1 MDLAIRVNVR
11 YAAPPNSQI
20 KDALRLFKSPRW
32 VQSII
37 RYIMPQLNSVSP
49 AAMHIMDLIKKSQ
62 VPCGTCENESCVVCM
77 DSMQE
82 ECIELPCLHRFHL
95 HCIEPWLKMHS
106 TCPTCRA
113 QLPTDACTNYSVY
126 AINTTI
132 ILQQSQAR
140 MPTAELLELSASN
153 QIIRAVVNARVRRN
167 VPRTSDNTSNVSGF
181 EAQAESDPNT
191 MSATITLPLVQPSE
205 HPVMNASVIQRA
217 SNGRTELP
225 PCISEPVVPIL
236 PRNAARRRRFQD
248 VDELS
253 ESPVVNKRA
262 RLEDSSTEER
272 ALSTTT
278 AAV

>member
-49 AAMHIMDLIKKSQ
+49 AAVHVLDALKAQANCHSTT
-62 VPCGTCENESCVVCM
+62 VDADTSDAASCVVCM
-77 DSMQE
+77 DAIASGAGV
-82 ECIELPCLHRFHL
+82 ELPCHHAFHAL
-95 HCIEPWLKMHS
+95 CIEPWLKMHS
-106 TCPTCRA
+106 TCPTCRH

-140 MPTAELLELSASN
+140 MPTAELLELPASN

-167 VPRTSDNTSNVSGF
+167 LPSMP
-181 EAQAESDPNT
+181 A
-191 MSATITLPLVQPSE
+191 SATTSELALPFTAAVELPMLVQDA
-205 HPVMNASVIQRA
+205 PVMNASVLQRGA
-217 SNGRTELP
+217 ELLTATLP
-225 PCISEPVVPIL
+225 PCVSEPVVPVL
-236 PRNAARRRRFQD
+236 QRNSARRRCRED
-248 VDELS
+248 DGTRM
-253 ESPVVNKRA
+253 NKRA
-262 RLEDSSTEER
+262 RLDDAGADEQQDVP
-272 ALSTTT
+272 
-278 AAV
+278 AASV

>member
-49 AAMHIMDLIKKSQ
+49 AAMHVLDDLRRNATPP
-62 VPCGTCENESCVVCM
+62 PCCENGETASCVVCM
-77 DSMQE
+77 EALRDA
-82 ECIELPCLHRFHL
+82 CAVLPCQHHFHFE
-95 HCIEPWLKMHS
+95 CIEPWLKMHS

-113 QLPTDACTNYSVY
+113 QLPTDAYTHYSVY

-140 MPTAELLELSASN
+140 MPAAELLELPASN

-167 VPRTSDNTSNVSGF
+167 VPS
-181 EAQAESDPNT
+181 EAQHDAMTQQSGDTELASV
-191 MSATITLPLVQPSE
+191 TLPVLQPAE
-205 HPVMNASVIQRA
+205 NAVLNASVVQRGGECSA
-217 SNGRTELP
+217 MRFRADRTDP
-225 PCISEPVVPIL
+225 STTCCKKTSS
-236 PRNAARRRRFQD
+236 RRRSTARRRTRS
-248 VDELS
+248 DEQACPS
-253 ESPVVNKRA
+253 GKHR
-262 RLEDSSTEER
+262 
-272 ALSTTT
+272 
-278 AAV
+278 

>member
-49 AAMHIMDLIKKSQ
+49 VAMQFLDVIKTTKAT
-62 VPCGTCENESCVVCM
+62 PRCENTSCVVCM
-77 DSMQE
+77 EALGDS
-82 ECIELPCLHRFHL
+82 CVELPCQHQFHD

-113 QLPTDACTNYSVY
+113 QLPTDACTSYSVY

-140 MPTAELLELSASN
+140 MPTAELLELPASN

-167 VPRTSDNTSNVSGF
+167 VPTGTLP
-181 EAQAESDPNT
+181 EAT
-191 MSATITLPLVQPSE
+191 SATQSSGQSASTAAMLLPLLQPVVN
-205 HPVMNASVIQRA
+205 PVMNASVIQRDVD
-217 SNGRTELP
+217 GVQ
-225 PCISEPVVPIL
+225 CITEPVVPIL
-236 PRNAARRRRFQD
+236 PRNAARRRLREED
-248 VDELS
+248 M
-253 ESPVVNKRA
+253 PAMNKRA
-262 RLEDSSTEER
+262 RLGATTHEQDIST
-272 ALSTTT
+272 ST
-278 AAV
+278 

>member
-49 AAMHIMDLIKKSQ
+49 AAVHVIDALQ
-62 VPCGTCENESCVVCM
+62 HATVAPAHDAASCVVCM
-77 DSMQE
+77 DAMKSA
-82 ECIELPCLHRFHL
+82 CVELPCRHQFHA

-106 TCPTCRA
+106 TCPTCRY
-113 QLPTDACTNYSVY
+113 QLPTDAYTNYSVY

-140 MPTAELLELSASN
+140 MPTAELLELPASN

-167 VPRTSDNTSNVSGF
+167 APL
-181 EAQAESDPNT
+181 DPNAPT
-191 MSATITLPLVQPSE
+191 VASDQHVPVTAVELPLLVQDA
-205 HPVMNASVIQRA
+205 PVMNASVLQRGSELTA
-217 SNGRTELP
+217 TLP
-225 PCISEPVVPIL
+225 PCISEPVVPVL
-236 PRNAARRRRFQD
+236 QRNAARRRCRDDD
-248 VDELS
+248 VVS
-253 ESPVVNKRA
+253 RMNKRT
-262 RLEDSSTEER
+262 RLSDAAAADEQQQD
-272 ALSTTT
+272 LSTS
-278 AAV
+278 V

>member
-49 AAMHIMDLIKKSQ
+49 AALHVVDALKRNL
-62 VPCGTCENESCVVCM
+62 VPPSCCKNEDDTSCVVCM
-77 DSMQE
+77 ETMDQP
-82 ECIELPCLHRFHL
+82 CVQLPCHHYFHVG
-95 HCIEPWLKMHS
+95 CIEPWLRMHS

-113 QLPTDACTNYSVY
+113 QLPTDACSNYSVY

-153 QIIRAVVNARVRRN
+153 QVIRAVVNARVRRN
-167 VPRTSDNTSNVSGF
+167 TQGADVNASSRVSGMN
-181 EAQAESDPNT
+181 ETSMPT
-191 MSATITLPLVQPSE
+191 MAITLPLVQSAE
-205 HPVMNASVIQRA
+205 NPVLNASVIQRGLEIPA
-217 SNGRTELP
+217 
-225 PCISEPVVPIL
+225 CISEPIVPIL
-236 PRNAARRRRFQD
+236 PRHAARRRFR
-248 VDELS
+248 DEDLP
-253 ESPVVNKRA
+253 EPAPHKRA
-262 RLEDSSTEER
+262 RLSDEQRTEEQDI
-272 ALSTTT
+272 STSN
-278 AAV
+278 